1 MAQDFTLKIHQTH
14 HTIGDF
20 EAIRDYALG
29 VLDNPTTGPHLFP
42 ELYLTGYPLQDLLLQ
57 KAFIE
62 KYQAMIEEIN
72 EHSLKLELNPDKAL
86 LMGGIK
92 YTFDKEGL
100 PFKIENVIFQLIPG
114 RALEDIY
121 TKQLLP
127 NYDIF
132 DEKKYFTAGNECGI
146 WEFQGKN
153 IALMI
158 CEDMWASNAHPV
170 DPSYDIQNLLQKRNL
185 DLDLIINLSASPF
198 HVGKAEKRIKRGTEI
213 SCSLGAPFV
222 YVNRVGGEDE
232 ILFDG
237 HSFLVNGDKLLWE
250 GKIFEADVSEQQV
263 PEKRPPKYKLD
274 NTAVLENTWE
284 SLFNPQ
290 ILPNGPS
297 HPILKSMD
305 EQECATTLEALKF
318 GIQEYAK
325 KSGVNKFLVA
335 LSGGIDS
342 ALVLTIVK
350 LALKEGQELEALF
363 MPGYYTVPASFNLS
377 EAICKN
383 LGIPLKVL
391 PIKFF
396 HASVRNGY
404 ADALGAPLEGLAD
417 ENIQSRLR
425 GALLYTRSN
434 QTGALVFNTSNK
446 SELAVGYSTQ
456 YGDSVGALSVLGDL
470 YKSEVFNLAGYINRK
485 YNNLIPE
492 EILLRP
498 PSAELREDQFDEQT
512 LPAYEVLD
520 GILEGLLSY
529 RLSPKDLINLGC
541 SRDAVE
547 KTFNLYQKV
556 EYKRFQFCPIIKIK
570 AKSFGF
576 GYRIPI
582 CKKRF

>member
-1 MAQDFTLKIHQTH
+1 MAHDFTLKIHQTH
-14 HTIGDF
+14 HTIADF
-20 EAIRDYALG
+20 EKIRDYCLE
-29 VLDNPTTGPHLFP
+29 VLENPTKGLHLFP

-57 KAFIE
+57 KSFIE
-62 KYQAMIEEIN
+62 NYQVMLEEI
-72 EHSLKLELNPDKAL
+72 SDRSQALELDESKAL
-86 LMGGIK
+86 LLGGLK
-92 YTFDKEGL
+92 YTFSEDGL
-100 PFKIENVIFQLIPG
+100 PFSIENVIFKLSPG
-114 RALEDIY
+114 KPLKDVY
-121 TKQLLP
+121 TKRLLP

-132 DEKKYFTAGNECGI
+132 DEKKYFTPGDECGL
-146 WEFQGKN
+146 WKFGEKN

-158 CEDMWASNAHPV
+158 CEDMWPSNAHPI
-170 DPSYDIQNLLQKRNL
+170 DPAFDTQKLLQKKNL
-185 DLDLIINLSASPF
+185 DLDLIVNLSASPY
-198 HVGKAEKRIKRGTEI
+198 HLNKAEKRIKRGIEI

-237 HSFLVNGDKLLWE
+237 HSFLVNEEELIWE
-250 GKIFEADVSEQQV
+250 GDIFGADVSEQAL
-263 PEKRPPKYKLD
+263 PKKLAPKYKLD
-274 NTAVLENTWE
+274 DTAVLENTWE

-290 ILPNGPS
+290 LLEQGPS
-297 HPILKSMD
+297 HPILKPLTD
-305 EQECATTLEALKF
+305 DDCASSLSALKF
-318 GIQEYAK
+318 GIQEYANK
-325 KSGVNKFLVA
+325 TGVNKFLVA

-342 ALVLTIVK
+342 ALVLTILK

-363 MPGYYTVPASFNLS
+363 MPGYYTVSASYDLS
-377 EAICKN
+377 EALCKN
-383 LGIPLKVL
+383 LGIPLRIL

-396 HASVRNGY
+396 HASIRNGF
-404 ADALGAPLEGLAD
+404 ADSLSSPLDGLAD

-425 GALLYTRSN
+425 GSLLYARSN

-470 YKSEVFNLAGYINRK
+470 FKSEVFNLAGYINKK
-485 YNNLIPE
+485 YNNLIPN

-498 PSAELREDQFDEQT
+498 PSAELRDDQFDEQT

-529 RLSPKDLINLGC
+529 RLSPKDLINLGYP
-541 SRDAVE
+541 RDEVE
-547 KTFNLYQKV
+547 KTFSLYQKV
-556 EYKRFQFCPIIKIK
+556 EFKRYQFCPIIKIK